1 MVWPGP
7 NMEGK
12 KPALYPNTDC
22 YLSRPVGLKT
32 GLVPH
37 YRTPFSSPEAHRPPN
52 PLETLGGRRRGA
64 SRRRPWRRTG
74 TRRTRL
80 RMAAGLLP
88 WTPLRA
94 PPPPLKP
101 PNVIFAFSFGGFSG
115 FTVSASRLLNKT
127 ARFMFFLLFVL
138 QRWIRPRGAGRR
150 RHWLR
155 SVRSTGKQ
163 LGCLYLVFVVLSW

>member
-80 RMAAGLLP
+80 RMAAALLP

-94 PPPPLKP
+94 PPPPRKT
-101 PNVIFAFSFGGFSG
+101 PNVFFPLSFLSE
-115 FTVSASRLLNKT
+115 VSVDSRSQPLCLLNKT

-150 RHWLR
+150 RHRLR

-163 LGCLYLVFVVLSW
+163 LGCIYLLGKTN